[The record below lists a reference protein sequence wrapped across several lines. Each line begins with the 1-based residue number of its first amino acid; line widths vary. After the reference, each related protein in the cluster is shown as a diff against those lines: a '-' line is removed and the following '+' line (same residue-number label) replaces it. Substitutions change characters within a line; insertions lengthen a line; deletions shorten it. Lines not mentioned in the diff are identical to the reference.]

1 LKVWK
6 GNIKGN
12 PSIGLFI
19 FLTEDFGLIG
29 FDVEDKIVKRLE
41 EIFEVPF
48 YKVSIGGTNL
58 IGVFVTGNS
67 KKLLVPSIIYP
78 HELKELE
85 RITDVIVLETK
96 LNALG
101 NNIVIG
107 KEAIAVNPR
116 LEQEIKELLAKEFQ
130 KPVYDLTIRKHG
142 IIGALIVEFN
152 RRVLVGNIAKESD
165 IQKIKEIFKA
175 ERINVGS
182 VNFGSPFIRSGLV
195 LNSKGYIIGDKTTG
209 HEIALIEETF
219 Y

>member
-1 LKVWK
+1 MKVWK

-19 FLTEDFGLIG
+19 FLTDDFGLIG
-29 FDVEDKIVKRLE
+29 FDIEDKIVKRLE

-48 YKVSIGGTNL
+48 YKVSIHGTNL
-58 IGVFVTGNS
+58 IGVFITGTS
-67 KKLLVPSIIYP
+67 KKLLVPSNIYP

-85 RITDVIVLETK
+85 KLTDVIVLETK
-96 LNALG
+96 YNALG

-107 KEAIAVNPR
+107 KEAIAVNPN
-116 LEQEIKELLAKEFQ
+116 LEEEVKKTLAKEFQ
-130 KPVYDLTIRKHG
+130 KPVYDLTIRKHK
-142 IIGALIVEFN
+142 IIGSLMIEFN
-152 RRVLVGNIAKESD
+152 KRVLVGNIAKEED
-165 IQKIKEIFKA
+165 IKKIKEIFRA
-175 ERINVGS
+175 ERVNVGS

-195 LNSKGYIIGDKTTG
+195 LNSKGYIIGDRTTG